1 MARICVLTAG
11 HLSTC
16 PRMVKAADALAGA
29 GHRVRVVSARY
40 IDWAVAADADAV
52 RNRSGLWD
60 WTAVNLE
67 GGWCRTRAAV
77 RRRAANLLAALA
89 GPGRSPV
96 PLAARAYGRAHDELV
111 DAVLREPMDLVYGGG
126 GALAA
131 AAAVGERA
139 GVPYAIDLED
149 FHSAEQDDSR
159 AARVAHALVRRI
171 ERAVLPRA
179 AFLTAGSSAI
189 ASAYRDAYGVAPL
202 TVNNVFPLPSRPP
215 ALSERVGAGL
225 RLYWFSQTVGPRRG
239 LEDAIRAMGM
249 AEIPGELHVRG
260 RASSAYLESLVH
272 LAEDVAPALKIVP
285 HDPAPPD
292 AMVQL
297 CAGYDIGLSLEQ
309 GHVRN
314 RELCLTNKAFTYMLG
329 GLALAF
335 TDTAGQRP
343 LAEDLGEGA
352 VVYTP
357 GDVESLA
364 RGLLCWAQD
373 GDALRR
379 ARTAAWQAA
388 VRRWHWEHPL
398 ERGALLDAVER
409 VAAR

>member
-16 PRMVKAADALAGA
+16 PRMLKAADALAGA

-40 IDWAVAADADAV
+40 IDWATKADADALK
-52 RNRSGLWD
+52 NRAGLWD

-67 GGWCRTRAAV
+67 GCWSRTRTAV
-77 RRRAANLLAALA
+77 RRRAANLLATLA

-96 PLAARAYGRAHDELV
+96 PIAARAYGRAHDELV
-111 DAVLREPMDLVYGGG
+111 DAALREPMDLVYGGG

-131 AAAVGERA
+131 AAEA
-139 GVPYAIDLED
+139 GRQACVPYALDLED
-149 FHSAEQDDSR
+149 FHSEEQDDSPS
-159 AARVAHALVRRI
+159 ARVAHALAWRI

-179 AFLTAGSSAI
+179 AFLTAGSAAI
-189 ASAYRDAYGVAPL
+189 ASAYRDAYGVSPF

-215 ALSERVGAGL
+215 AFSGHSRAGL
-225 RLYWFSQTVGPRRG
+225 RLYWFSQTIGPRRG

-260 RASSAYLESLVH
+260 RVAPAYFESLVH
-272 LAEDVAPALKIVP
+272 VAEDVAPALRIVP

-292 AMVQL
+292 AMVDL
-297 CAGYDIGLSLEQ
+297 CDGYDIGLSLEQ

-329 GLALAF
+329 GLAVAF

-343 LAEDLGEGA
+343 LAADMGEGA
-352 VVYTP
+352 AVYAP

-364 RGLLCWAQD
+364 ERLACWAHD
-373 GDALRR
+373 SDALMR

-388 VRRWHWEHPL
+388 ARRWHWEHPL
-398 ERGALLDAVER
+398 ERGALLDAVEQI
-409 VAAR
+409 AAR